1 MEHSRL
7 VLPARQGAEEPPS
20 SELTPDVV
28 QFDNVQVQASPEP
41 AGGFLTAQHRALQR
55 SSNADCVINRYSLW
69 SYRQEKEVHNK
80 CSVFLHAGSTCTQ
93 IHWPKTPTLSFHVG
107 QMPFFQSLN
116 WNNTHREPALHFCRW
131 VPALLSHLGCLWKE
145 VNVPHQRTFWW

>member
-55 SSNADCVINRYSLW
+55 SSNADCVINRYSLGATGKKRRYITNALY
-69 SYRQEKEVHNK
+69 S
-80 CSVFLHAGSTCTQ
+80 SMLAPHAHKSIG
-93 IHWPKTPTLSFHVG
+93 PKL
-107 QMPFFQSLN
+107 
-116 WNNTHREPALHFCRW
+116 
-131 VPALLSHLGCLWKE
+131 
-145 VNVPHQRTFWW
+145 PHYPSM